1 METTEFEESNQ
12 SIQPEVTTILLNK
25 MHPAI
30 IAFSQADSKLA
41 SLIELIGDLILTPSY
56 KPFESL
62 VMSII
67 SQQLS
72 AKAAATIKAR
82 VKLVIPNVT
91 PELVLAA
98 EEEAIRQCGVS
109 YPKIRY
115 IRDLSTKV
123 ITGEVALD
131 NLQDLDNTEL
141 LKQLTSVKGIGAWT
155 AEMFLIFTLGRPD
168 VMSIGDAGLQ
178 RAAKWLHTLAD
189 RKDGNYLGEVAP
201 NWAPY
206 RSFASL
212 YLWRAI
218 DMGFVDSGLPVEAC
232 TKSNLEQG

>member
-1 METTEFEESNQ
+1 METTEFEESHRQ
-12 SIQPEVTTILLNK
+12 SIQPEVSTILLNK
-25 MHPAI
+25 QHPAI
-30 IAFSQADSKLA
+30 LTLSQADSKLA
-41 SLIELIGDLILTPSY
+41 SLIELIGDLTLTPSY

-82 VKLVIPNVT
+82 VKLILPDVT
-91 PELVLAA
+91 PELVLAV

-115 IRDLSTKV
+115 IRDLSSKV
-123 ITGEVALD
+123 IAREVELD
-131 NLQDLDNTEL
+131 NLQALDNTEL
-141 LKQLTSVKGIGAWT
+141 LKQLTSVKGIGSWT

-178 RAAKWLHTLAD
+178 RAAKWLHTLSD
-189 RKDGNYLGEVAP
+189 RKDGNYLGEIAP

-218 DMGFVDSGLPVEAC
+218 DRGFVDSGLQVEAC
-232 TKSNLEQG
+232 TEPNL

>member
-1 METTEFEESNQ
+1 M
-12 SIQPEVTTILLNK
+12 
-25 MHPAI
+25 
-30 IAFSQADSKLA
+30 
-41 SLIELIGDLILTPSY
+41 
-56 KPFESL
+56 
-62 VMSII
+62 
-67 SQQLS
+67 
-72 AKAAATIKAR
+72 
-82 VKLVIPNVT
+82 
-91 PELVLAA
+91 
-98 EEEAIRQCGVS
+98 
-109 YPKIRY
+109 
-115 IRDLSTKV
+115 
-123 ITGEVALD
+123 ITGEVTLD

-189 RKDGNYLGEVAP
+189 RKDGNYLGEIAP

-218 DMGFVDSGLPVEAC
+218 DMGYVDSGLQVEAC
-232 TKSNLEQG
+232 TKPNLEQG

>member
-1 METTEFEESNQ
+1 ME
-12 SIQPEVTTILLNK
+12 TILLNK
-25 MHPAI
+25 HHPAI
-30 IAFSQADSKLA
+30 TALSQSDSKLA
-41 SLIELIGDLILTPSY
+41 SLIELIGDLTLTPSHV
-56 KPFESL
+56 PFESL

-72 AKAAATIKAR
+72 AKAAATIKSR
-82 VKLVIPNVT
+82 VKVILPIIS

-115 IRDLSTKV
+115 IRDLSSKV
-123 ITGEVALD
+123 MNGEVILD
-131 NLQDLDNTEL
+131 NLHELDNAEL

-189 RKDGNYLGEVAP
+189 RKDGNYLGEIAP
-201 NWAPY
+201 NWTPY

-218 DMGFVDSGLPVEAC
+218 DSGYVDSGLQVEAC
-232 TKSNLEQG
+232 TKSGIV

>member
-1 METTEFEESNQ
+1 MET
-12 SIQPEVTTILLNK
+12 K
-25 MHPAI
+25 RHPAI
-30 IAFSQADSKLA
+30 TALTGADSKLA
-41 SLIELIGDLILTPSY
+41 SLIELVGDLTLTPSY

-82 VKLVIPNVT
+82 VKLILPTVT
-91 PELVLAA
+91 PELVLAV
-98 EEEAIRQCGVS
+98 EEEAVRQCGVS

-115 IRDLSTKV
+115 IRDLSAKV
-123 ITGEVALD
+123 LNGEVTLD
-131 NLQDLDNTEL
+131 NLQDLDDSEL

-178 RAAKWLHTLAD
+178 RAAKWLHSLPD
-189 RKDGNYLGEVAP
+189 RKDGNYLGVIAP

-212 YLWRAI
+212 YLWSAI
-218 DMGFVDSGLPVEAC
+218 DMGYVDSGLQVEAC
-232 TKSNLEQG
+232 MKSSLE

>member
-1 METTEFEESNQ
+1 M
-12 SIQPEVTTILLNK
+12 LLNK
-25 MHPAI
+25 EHSAI
-30 IAFSQADSKLA
+30 KTLSQADSKLA
-41 SLIELIGDLILTPSY
+41 SLIELIGDLTLTPSH

-82 VKLVIPNVT
+82 VKLIIPDVT
-91 PELVLAA
+91 PELVLAV

-123 ITGEVALD
+123 ISGEVTL
-131 NLQDLDNTEL
+131 NRLQDLDNAEL

-155 AEMFLIFTLGRPD
+155 AEMFLIFTLGRTD

-178 RAAKWLHTLAD
+178 RAAKWLHSLAD
-189 RKDGNYLGEVAP
+189 RKDGNYLGEIAP

-206 RSFASL
+206 RSLASL

-218 DMGFVDSGLPVEAC
+218 DMGYVDSGLQVEAC
-232 TKSNLEQG
+232 TKPNLEQATTG